1 MVVGIVTVRI
11 SLPESQSLKDKRRII
26 KSLKDRARNAM
37 NVSVAEVGYQDKWQ
51 ISEIAFAT
59 VGSAADIV
67 QKRLSEIDKFLRS
80 DPRWV
85 LLDINTETL

>member
-1 MVVGIVTVRI
+1 
-11 SLPESQSLKDKRRII
+11 
-26 KSLKDRARNAM
+26 
-37 NVSVAEVGYQDKWQ
+37 
-51 ISEIAFAT
+51 
-59 VGSAADIV
+59 VGSAGDIV